1 MHCVVRASAAHQ
13 LLRSRVL
20 EKESKIADIETNRV
34 RVTGKVQ
41 RVGFRFSTVRRAHE
55 LGVTG
60 WVRNEDDGSVQAM
73 LQGTPDQIDQM
84 LSWLQYGPPR
94 AKVDNVDVEHLYTE
108 ERRYDS
114 FQQL

>member
-1 MHCVVRASAAHQ
+1 MEKQ
-13 LLRSRVL
+13 LKVA
-20 EKESKIADIETNRV
+20 EIETNRV
-34 RVTGKVQ
+34 RVTGRVQ
-41 RVGFRFSTVRRAHE
+41 GVGFRFSTVRRAHE

-60 WVRNEDDGSVQAM
+60 WVRNEEDGSVLAL

-84 LSWLQYGPPR
+84 LSWIQYGPPR
-94 AKVDNVDVEHLYTE
+94 ARVDNVEVEHLYTE